1 LGVAL
6 EVSAAQRVE
15 MFSSS
20 KQLQQHQ
27 LATVFNLKFD
37 GVYGNNT
44 LGAHWSARKII
55 DYAEHPDLEN
65 DLLSTGDDGAQK
77 NSAGSG
83 GRPEFAL
90 RAAQEL
96 VSAENR

>member
-1 LGVAL
+1 LGVTL
-6 EVSAAQRVE
+6 EVSTAQLVQI
-15 MFSSS
+15 FSFAE
-20 KQLQQHQ
+20 KLLPHQ
-27 LATVFNLKFD
+27 LDTVFNLKFD
-37 GVYGNNT
+37 GIYGNNT